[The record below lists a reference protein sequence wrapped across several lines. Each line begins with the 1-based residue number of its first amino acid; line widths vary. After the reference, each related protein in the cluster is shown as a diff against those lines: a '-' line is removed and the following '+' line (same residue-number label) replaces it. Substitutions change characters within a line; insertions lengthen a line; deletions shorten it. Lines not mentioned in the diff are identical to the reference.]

1 MKEEILRIIGE
12 TRNDLAAWNKTR
24 EYLQARILGIMQET
38 GAMIPLAVCGGTA
51 LRFLYSLPR
60 FSEDLDFSLERKSTD
75 YDLESSVKRVVT
87 ELSRE
92 GYDIEF
98 RQRIVKTVQ
107 SVMIKFRGL
116 PFELGLSPR
125 EKQVLAIKIVV
136 DTNPPDGATL
146 DVSMVRKFVVL
157 RLQHHSRASLL
168 SGKLHA
174 ALVRDHAK
182 GRDYYD
188 LMWYMTDMNWP
199 LPNMELLGNALIQTG
214 WSRDRAL
221 SMDLSRELEKKFRT
235 VNWKD
240 IRKDVIP
247 FLERP
252 FEAEF
257 LNKDN
262 MLQLTEKFFSRPSFL
277 F

>member
-38 GAMIPLAVCGGTA
+38 GVMIPLAFCGGTA

-87 ELSRE
+87 KLSRE

-98 RQRIVKTVQ
+98 RQRIVRTVQ

-125 EKQVLAIKIVV
+125 EKQVLAIKIEV

-146 DVSMVRKFVVL
+146 DVSMVRKFIAL

-168 SGKLHA
+168 AGKLHA
-174 ALVRDHAK
+174 VLVRNHTK

-188 LMWYMTDMNWP
+188 LMWYMTDMDWP

-247 FLERP
+247 LLERP

-262 MLQLTEKFFSRPSFL
+262 MLQLMNKFFTNQ
-277 F
+277 